1 MAPLIANFQVL
12 VSHWTIDFEIFSGII
27 SMKPNISAFQNGMT
41 LDFMATI
48 EEVMPKDARKCVF
61 SIFLKKLL
69 GPILGTPNLVLMIS
83 KA

>member
-48 EEVMPKDARKCVF
+48 EQVMPKRREEVCFFNFFEK
-61 SIFLKKLL
+61 
-69 GPILGTPNLVLMIS
+69 T
-83 KA
+83 